1 MSAYRIFYPILQ
13 SAYFIQ
19 SYNRPI
25 DLLWCGRN
33 GALENGLAVTATIP
47 RERGG
52 LLKRQTVT
60 EAVAEAIRERILAG
74 TYGEG
79 ENLRQDA
86 LATELGVSRIPIRE
100 AFRQLEAEGL
110 VTLHAHRGAV
120 VSSLSLDEIAELF
133 DLRALLEPD
142 LLARAIPRMTEAD
155 LAAAGRI
162 LESFEQSLAGPDAHA
177 WGEMNSEF
185 HLTLYRPAGRDRSL
199 GLVQNLLGNTDR
211 YTRLQLVLTSGI
223 ERARAEHAQLLNLCR
238 RGDVRE
244 AGDLL
249 RRHVQNAGEDLLA
262 FLRQHR
268 PA

>member
-1 MSAYRIFYPILQ
+1 L
-13 SAYFIQ
+13 
-19 SYNRPI
+19 
-25 DLLWCGRN
+25 
-33 GALENGLAVTATIP
+33 ALTATIP

-60 EAVAEAIRERILAG
+60 AAVAEALRERILAG
-74 TYGEG
+74 SYAEG

-120 VSSLSLDEIAELF
+120 VSALSLDEIAELF

-142 LLARAIPRMTEAD
+142 LLARAIPQMTEAD
-155 LAAAGRI
+155 LAAAGA
-162 LESFEQSLAGPDAHA
+162 LLQTYEDSLTGTDVHA
-177 WGEMNSEF
+177 WGEMNSQF
-185 HLTLYRPAGRDRSL
+185 HLTLYRPSGRTRSL
-199 GLVQNLLGNTDR
+199 GLVQSLLGNTDR
-211 YTRLQLVLTSGI
+211 YTRLQLVLTSGV
-223 ERARAEHAQLLNLCR
+223 ERARAEHAQLLKLCR
-238 RGDVRE
+238 DRNAQE

-249 RRHVQNAGEDLLA
+249 RRHVQDAGADLLA

-268 PA
+268 P

>member
-1 MSAYRIFYPILQ
+1 ME
-13 SAYFIQ
+13 
-19 SYNRPI
+19 
-25 DLLWCGRN
+25 G
-33 GALENGLAVTATIP
+33 GLAVTATKS
-47 RERGG
+47 RTGG
-52 LLKRQTVT
+52 TVKRQTVT

-74 TYGEG
+74 SYAEG

-86 LATELGVSRIPIRE
+86 LASELGVSRIPIRE

-120 VSSLSLDEIAELF
+120 VSALSLDEIAELF

-142 LLARAIPRMTEAD
+142 LLAHAIRRMTELD
-155 LAAAGRI
+155 LAAASKI
-162 LESFEQSLAGPDAHA
+162 LDRYQQSLGGPDVHA

-185 HLTLYRPAGRDRSL
+185 HLTLYRPAGRVRSL
-199 GLVQNLLGNTDR
+199 GLVQSLLGNTDR

-223 ERARAEHAQLLNLCR
+223 ERARAEHAQLLDLCR
-238 RGDVRE
+238 ARNAQE
-244 AGDLL
+244 AGALL
-249 RRHVQNAGEDLLA
+249 RRHVQSAGEDLLA

>member
-1 MSAYRIFYPILQ
+1 MSE
-13 SAYFIQ
+13 
-19 SYNRPI
+19 NRR
-25 DLLWCGRN
+25 G
-33 GALENGLAVTATIP
+33 GLAVTATIP

-74 TYGEG
+74 AYAEG

-142 LLARAIPRMTEAD
+142 LLGRAIPRMTEAD
-155 LAAAGRI
+155 LAAADRI
-162 LESFEQSLAGPDAHA
+162 LEGYEQSLAGTDVHA

-185 HLTLYRPAGRDRSL
+185 HLTLYRPAGRGRSL
-199 GLVQNLLGNTDR
+199 ALVQSLLGNTDR
-211 YTRLQLVLTSGI
+211 YTRLQLVLTSGV
-223 ERARAEHAQLLNLCR
+223 ERARSEHAQLLKLCR
-238 RGDVRE
+238 ERRALE

-249 RRHVQNAGEDLLA
+249 RRHVQSAGEDLQA

>member
-1 MSAYRIFYPILQ
+1 V
-13 SAYFIQ
+13 
-19 SYNRPI
+19 
-25 DLLWCGRN
+25 
-33 GALENGLAVTATIP
+33 AVTATVP

-52 LLKRQTVT
+52 ILKRQTVT
-60 EAVAEAIRERILAG
+60 EATAAALRERILAG
-74 TYGEG
+74 DYAEG

-86 LATELGVSRIPIRE
+86 LAAELGVSRIPIRE

-155 LAAAGRI
+155 LLGADRI
-162 LESFEQSLAGPDAHA
+162 LQSYETLLRGSDVHA

-185 HLTLYRPAGRDRSL
+185 HLTLYRPSGRSRSL
-199 GLVQNLLGNTDR
+199 GLVQSLLGNTDR
-211 YTRLQLVLTSGI
+211 YTRLQLVLTSGV
-223 ERARAEHAQLLNLCR
+223 ERARAEHAQLLKLCR
-238 RGDVRE
+238 LGDAQE

-249 RRHVQNAGEDLLA
+249 RRHVQMAGADLLA

>member
-1 MSAYRIFYPILQ
+1 M
-13 SAYFIQ
+13 
-19 SYNRPI
+19 
-25 DLLWCGRN
+25 
-33 GALENGLAVTATIP
+33 P

-52 LLKRQTVT
+52 MLKRQTVT
-60 EAVAEAIRERILAG
+60 EAVAEALRERILAG
-74 TYGEG
+74 TYAEG

-142 LLARAIPRMTEAD
+142 LLARAIPLMTEED
-155 LAAAGRI
+155 LAAAGAI
-162 LESFEQSLAGPDAHA
+162 LETYDHSLNDADVHA
-177 WGEMNSEF
+177 WGEINSEF
-185 HLTLYRPAGRDRSL
+185 HLALYRPSGRTRSL
-199 GLVQNLLGNTDR
+199 GLVQSLLGNTDR
-211 YTRLQLVLTSGI
+211 YTRLQLVLTSGV
-223 ERARAEHAQLLNLCR
+223 ERARAEHAQLLKLCR
-238 RGDVRE
+238 DRNAQE

-249 RRHVQNAGEDLLA
+249 RRHVQSAGEDLLA

-268 PA
+268 P

>member
-1 MSAYRIFYPILQ
+1 MNSDR
-13 SAYFIQ
+13 
-19 SYNRPI
+19 R
-25 DLLWCGRN
+25 
-33 GALENGLAVTATIP
+33 NGLAVTATIP

-60 EAVAEAIRERILAG
+60 EAVAEAIRERILDGGYA
-74 TYGEG
+74 EG

-86 LATELGVSRIPIRE
+86 LAAELGVSRIPIRE

-120 VSSLSLDEIAELF
+120 VSSLSLGEIAELF

-142 LLARAIPRMTEAD
+142 LLARAIPHMTEED
-155 LAAAGRI
+155 LAAAARVLDRYDLSLDGR
-162 LESFEQSLAGPDAHA
+162 DVHA
-177 WGEMNSEF
+177 WGEINSEF
-185 HLTLYRPAGRDRSL
+185 HLALYRPAGRDRSL
-199 GLVQNLLGNTDR
+199 GLVQSLLGNTDR

-223 ERARAEHAQLLNLCR
+223 ERARAEHAQLLKLCR
-238 RGDVRE
+238 DRNAQE
-244 AGDLL
+244 AGELL
-249 RRHVQNAGEDLLA
+249 RRHVQMAGEDLLA